1 MKSIFSSNGI
11 SVSVDHHLLRNHGFM
26 SGQKLSERRVWDKE
40 KVASSSTF
48 YNNPSSVKVA
58 SLYDEDENC
67 DENLKFR
74 GDDNDINEE
83 IRYEGFAE
91 KFWATL
97 QNR

>member
-1 MKSIFSSNGI
+1 
-11 SVSVDHHLLRNHGFM
+11 M
-26 SGQKLSERRVWDKE
+26 SGQKSSQRRVWDKE

-58 SLYDEDENC
+58 SLYEEDENC
-67 DENLKFR
+67 DENLKFG
-74 GDDNDINEE
+74 GDDNDTNEE
-83 IRYEGFAE
+83 IRDDGFAE

>member
-1 MKSIFSSNGI
+1 MEYLSPSIIICCASTALCRGKNP
-11 SVSVDHHLLRNHGFM
+11 
-26 SGQKLSERRVWDKE
+26 KERRVWDKE

-58 SLYDEDENC
+58 SLYEEDENC
-67 DENLKFR
+67 DENLKFG